1 MEAAKQKAKN
11 DLLELT
17 IKAHGGTENFNK
29 FETVSARLICDGV
42 LWSMVGHPG
51 SVDDIYVTSN
61 TNKQF
66 TSHSPFLNE
75 DWHTAFT
82 AGHVAVKNS
91 KDEVLEELSNPRDS
105 FAGYTTETP
114 WSRLQ
119 LAYFTGYAMWT
130 YFNAPFN
137 FAGEGYK
144 VEELEPWEEKGEVF
158 RRLQVTFPEE
168 VATHS
173 PVQTF
178 YIDKDGLIK
187 RHDYN
192 VDIAGGATA
201 AHYLSDYIDVQGI
214 KIATKRNVYVRQED
228 NTPLFPEP
236 LLVSIDL
243 REISR
248 K

>member
-1 MEAAKQKAKN
+1 MEAIKQDAK
-11 DLLELT
+11 DLLEFT
-17 IKAHGGTENFNK
+17 IKAHGGRANFNK
-29 FETVSARLICDGV
+29 FESVTARLICDGI
-42 LWSMVGHPG
+42 LWGMVGHPG
-51 SVDDIYVTSN
+51 SVDDIYVTTS
-61 TNKQF
+61 TKKQF
-66 TSHSPFLNE
+66 TSHYPFLNK

-82 AGHVAVKNS
+82 AGHVAILNS
-91 KDEVLEELSNPRDS
+91 KDEIVEELSNPRDS
-105 FAGYTTETP
+105 FAGFTTETP
-114 WSRLQ
+114 WSQIQ
-119 LAYFTGYAMWT
+119 LVYFTGYAMWT

-137 FAGEGYK
+137 FGDEGYFIK
-144 VEELEPWEEKGEVF
+144 ELETYEENGEIF
-158 RRLQVTFPEE
+158 RRLEVTFPDHI
-168 VATHS
+168 ATHS

-201 AHYLSDYIDVQGI
+201 AHYISDYIDVQGV
-214 KIATKRNVYVRQED
+214 KIATKRNVYIRQED

-243 REISR
+243 SEISR